1 MVFYLGNKV
10 EGLVADKVR
19 NLRNKTK
26 SWTYGYNE
34 TIDTVI
40 ISKDGTL
47 GEIYCIEGINIGLPQ
62 KPDDS
67 EIINYGKTSKKPKMG
82 KQNFPMD

>member
-40 ISKDGTL
+40 ISKDGTQKYTVL
-47 GEIYCIEGINIGLPQ
+47 KGLILDFL
-62 KPDDS
+62 KA
-67 EIINYGKTSKKPKMG
+67 
-82 KQNFPMD
+82 

>member
-62 KPDDS
+62 SLTIVK
-67 EIINYGKTSKKPKMG
+67 
-82 KQNFPMD
+82 

>member
-47 GEIYCIEGINIGLPQ
+47 EKYTVLKGLILDFL
-62 KPDDS
+62 KS
-67 EIINYGKTSKKPKMG
+67 LTIVK
-82 KQNFPMD
+82 

>member
-10 EGLVADKVR
+10 EVADKVR

-47 GEIYCIEGINIGLPQ
+47 EKYTVL
-62 KPDDS
+62 KD
-67 EIINYGKTSKKPKMG
+67 
-82 KQNFPMD
+82 